1 MPARDLYLLFQSPG
15 GPALVLHGPHAD
27 HGGESAVLS
36 GEPESDACELQ
47 EKQLDPH
54 GTFPMAVISVPW
66 PREPE
71 VKDFYVICGC
81 GWCSLS
87 LILPPSAEQIARHAR
102 AVRRERGGVLLCDA
116 CQAKRDGRH
125 NFDAFAMDVAR
136 RGCSTVADMDGGQ

>member
-1 MPARDLYLLFQSPG
+1 MAHPAYLIFQPEG
-15 GPALVLHGPHAD
+15 RVALPPHDSHA
-27 HGGESAVLS
+27 GERGQSAVLS
-36 GEPESDACELQ
+36 CEPEAEPRELQ
-47 EKQLDPH
+47 QKQLDRV
-54 GTFPMAVISVPW
+54 FPMAVISVPW

-87 LILPPSAEQIARHAR
+87 MILPPSAEQIARHAR